1 MFETGDPKGI
11 RTPVTTVKGSCP
23 RPLDDRASLETI
35 LHQVA
40 LGQEILAEWTGLE
53 PATPGVTGRYSNQLN
68 YHSTWSATSNSRSKR
83 CLQLVPTFAGDP
95 TGIRTPVTTVKGSCP
110 RPLDDRVLCPV
121 FFFYHALLGNR
132 LSGWWR

>member
-53 PATPGVTGRYSNQLN
+53 AATPGVTGRYSNQLN
-68 YHSTWSATSNSRSKR
+68 YHSTWSATSNLRSKR
-83 CLQLVPTFAGDP
+83 CLQLVPAIAGDP

-110 RPLDDRVLCPV
+110 RPLDDRVRSV
-121 FFFYHALLGNR
+121 FSLPRVAGNR
-132 LSGWWR
+132 RNGWWR